1 MAYHQHV
8 SQLRRTKSRGTAL
21 VEFAIVMGI
30 MIPMFFGMV
39 VIGLSSTSGIQAVQV
54 TRDLGHMYSLGV
66 DFSSATTNDELALD
80 LAQGLS
86 LTPSGTGVVLFTQ
99 IKQVF
104 TADCTAQALGSC
116 PNANQFVIVQR
127 LKIGNGTVRTSTFGT
142 PTATYVDAK
151 GNISPANYLTIG
163 SLVAANTEVLPA
175 VAAGN
180 SVYATE
186 SYFQLP
192 ALQYLSPFG
201 TPINGIYS
209 ICFF

>member
-1 MAYHQHV
+1 MTGVQ
-8 SQLRRTKSRGTAL
+8 TCAL
-21 VEFAIVMGI
+21 PI
-30 MIPMFFGMV
+30 
-39 VIGLSSTSGIQAVQV
+39 
-54 TRDLGHMYSLGV
+54 
-66 DFSSATTNDELALD
+66 FSPATTNDELALN

-86 LTPSGTGVVLFTQ
+86 LTPTGTGVVLFTQ

-116 PNANQFVIVQR
+116 GNANQFVIVQR
-127 LKIGNGTVRTSTFGT
+127 LKIGNGTVRNSTFGT
-142 PTATYVDAK
+142 PGGSYVDAK
-151 GNISPANYLTIG
+151 GNISPTSYLTIA
-163 SLVAANTEVLPA
+163 SLVATNTGILPA

-201 TPINGIYS
+201 TPIDGIYS